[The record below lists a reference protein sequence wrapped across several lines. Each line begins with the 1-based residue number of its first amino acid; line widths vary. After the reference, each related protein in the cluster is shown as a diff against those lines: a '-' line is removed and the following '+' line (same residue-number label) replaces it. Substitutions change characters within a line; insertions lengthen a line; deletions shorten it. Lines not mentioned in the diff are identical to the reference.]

1 MTAGA
6 RGERRVLLLDD
17 EPTIRESLGE
27 YLEDCGI
34 STVQAESG
42 EEALAMD
49 GLDAVVVAVVDI
61 RLGGMDGIAFIKAFH
76 ARRPG
81 VRFVIHTGSTDF
93 QLDPE
98 LRAIGLTEREVIFKP
113 VLDMSVFER
122 AIRRKLAE
130 AGS

>member
-6 RGERRVLLLDD
+6 MEERKVLLLDD

-34 STVQAESG
+34 PTLQAASG

-49 GLDAVVVAVVDI
+49 GLDGVAVAVVDI
-61 RLGGMDGIAFIKAFH
+61 RLGGMDGLEFIKAFH
-76 ARRPG
+76 ARRPA
-81 VRFVIHTGSTDF
+81 VRFLIHTGSTDF

-122 AIRRKLAE
+122 AIRQKLAE
-130 AGS
+130 SGS